1 MTDPISLT
9 ISEEA
14 DNAAEA
20 FIGSAIRHWNI
31 AQFGESNKR
40 DLNILLRDDDGT
52 VTGGLMGHTARG
64 WLFVA
69 LLFVPEALRGQGLAG
84 RLLILAEE
92 EARRRGCLGA
102 MIDTMNPDAL
112 RLYRK
117 AGYDVSG
124 TSPAFDSGHC
134 ITWLAKR
141 FEA

>member
-20 FIGSAIRHWNI
+20 FIGSAIRNWNI

-40 DLNILLRDDDGT
+40 DLNILLRHDDGT

-69 LLFVPEALRGQGLAG
+69 LLFVPEALRGQGLAR

-124 TSPAFDSGHC
+124 ASPAFDSGHC

>member
-1 MTDPISLT
+1 MTDPVSLNIT
-9 ISEEA
+9 EEA
-14 DNAAEA
+14 DDEAEA
-20 FIGSAIRHWNI
+20 FIGKAIRNWNI
-31 AQFGESNKR
+31 ARFGESNKR
-40 DLNILLRDDDGT
+40 GLNILLHDGDGT
-52 VTGGLMGHTARG
+52 VTGGLIGHTARG

-69 LLFVPEALRGQGLAG
+69 MLFVPEALRGQGLAR
-84 RLLILAEE
+84 RLLALAED

-117 AGYDVSG
+117 AGYEISG